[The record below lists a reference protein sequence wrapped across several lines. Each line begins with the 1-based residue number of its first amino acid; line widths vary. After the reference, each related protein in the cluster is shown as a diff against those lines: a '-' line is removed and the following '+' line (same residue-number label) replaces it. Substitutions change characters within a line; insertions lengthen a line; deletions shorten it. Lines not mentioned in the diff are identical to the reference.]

1 LPALACALLVSAC
14 GGEER
19 PPAPKLPAAVAQE
32 LAQRSDA
39 VADRLEAGDSCGARS
54 EADALQSEAVA
65 AVNERRIP
73 QRFQEELL
81 GTVAALAESIE
92 CMPPV
97 VEDDGQDDAED
108 DDKDKGEDD
117 DDDGKGKGQGQGKG
131 KGKGKK
137 NGKGKG

>member
-1 LPALACALLVSAC
+1 VLLVSAC

-39 VADRLEAGDSCGARS
+39 VATRLEAGDSCGARS
-54 EADALQSEAVA
+54 EADALQSQAVA

-92 CMPPV
+92 CVPPV
-97 VEDDGQDDAED
+97 VEDDGEEDEEDEGKEKDEEKDEDKDED
-108 DDKDKGEDD
+108 DEGE
-117 DDDGKGKGQGQGKG
+117 GKG